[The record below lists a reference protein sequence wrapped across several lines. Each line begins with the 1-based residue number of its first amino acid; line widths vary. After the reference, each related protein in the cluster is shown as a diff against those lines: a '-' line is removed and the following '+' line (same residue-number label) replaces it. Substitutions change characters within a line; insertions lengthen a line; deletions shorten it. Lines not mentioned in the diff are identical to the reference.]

1 MLVFEE
7 VLEELKRVDEITL
20 LEMLDVTSEEIVNH
34 FRDKIEDNIDKF
46 QQYVIDNKE
55 DIINYE

>member
-46 QQYVIDNKE
+46 QQYVIDNRE

>member
-46 QQYVIDNKE
+46 QQYVINNRE